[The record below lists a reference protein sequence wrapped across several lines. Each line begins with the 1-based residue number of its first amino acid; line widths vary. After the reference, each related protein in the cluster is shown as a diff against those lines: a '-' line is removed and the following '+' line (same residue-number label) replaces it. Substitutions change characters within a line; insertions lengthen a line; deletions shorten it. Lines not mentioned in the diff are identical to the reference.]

1 MKQKIGIH
9 TILLS
14 IVVVLLLAI
23 IIFKNPIQNVN
34 AQADGS
40 ARYVFGLIG
49 SRQGNREP
57 LYLIDTREQVIMVYE
72 NSVQG
77 EGLGLITVRSYKYDK
92 QLEAFGKSF
101 GTDVGKIKERLLK
114 NK

>member
-9 TILLS
+9 TIMLS
-14 IVVVLLLAI
+14 IVVVLLIAI

-40 ARYVFGLIG
+40 ARHVFGLIG
-49 SRQGNREP
+49 KRHGNKEP
-57 LYLIDTREQVIMVYE
+57 LYLIDTQEQVIMVYE
-72 NSVQG
+72 YSVQG
-77 EGLGLITVRSYKYDK
+77 EGLGLVTVRSYKYDK

-101 GTDVGKIKERLLK
+101 GTDVEKIKERLLK
-114 NK
+114 KR